1 MTSLPRLRRLA
12 QGAVNALVPLVL
24 ALGAVLGLL
33 LLLGKP
39 EFLGPGAVW
48 PFTALHDIWSGS
60 LGGAS
65 QIGDTFMAWVPLTL
79 AGGGLVVTFA
89 AGLWN
94 IGIEGQI
101 AMGGIAATWMARVAP
116 GGPWVL
122 IPLMFLA
129 GAVGGTL
136 WALLA
141 GVLKTKGRVNEIFG
155 GLGLDFVASGL
166 AVYLIIGP
174 WKRAGIAS
182 TSGTSLFRPA
192 ASLPVIGQ
200 TRLSIVAVL
209 VAAAAIVLVYL
220 LMRGTR
226 FGLRLKAVGRNPR
239 SAFLMGIPTDR
250 YLLGA
255 FAVCGA
261 LAGIAGAIQV
271 SGVWHKLVPS
281 VSGGYGFLA
290 ILVTL
295 LAAFKA
301 ERVPPIALFFA
312 AAAVGSVQLTLLLNL
327 NSALGGVLQGVVVL
341 FVILGGGWQLRRTLR
356 RRAAAVA
363 GERVA
368 AVAAELASATTAAPV
383 EQSVVP
389 EP

>member
-1 MTSLPRLRRLA
+1 VRLDPAVRRL
-12 QGAVNALVPLVL
+12 GAKTSSALLPVVLAFALVV
-24 ALGAVLGLL
+24 GLL
-33 LLLGKP
+33 LVV
-39 EFLGPGAVW
+39 GAP
-48 PFTALHDIWSGS
+48 PFQALRYIWTGSMTGTAN
-60 LGGAS
+60 
-65 QIGDTFMAWVPLTL
+65 IGNTLMAWVPLTL
-79 AGGGLVVTFA
+79 AAAGLVVTFG

-101 AMGGIAATWMARVAP
+101 AMGGISATWVARTLP
-116 GGPWVL
+116 GGPVVL
-122 IPLMFLA
+122 IALMF
-129 GAVGGTL
+129 VGGAIGGML

-155 GLGLDFVASGL
+155 GLGLDFVAGGL

-174 WKRAGIAS
+174 WKRRGIAS
-182 TSGTSLFRPA
+182 TSGTDILRPA
-192 ASLPVIGQ
+192 ASLPVLGH
-200 TRLSIVAVL
+200 TRLSLVSLAIAVVAV
-209 VAAAAIVLVYL
+209 VAVYL

-261 LAGIAGAIQV
+261 LAGLAGAIQV
-271 SGVWHKLVPS
+271 AGVWHKLVPS

-295 LAAFKA
+295 LAAFRA
-301 ERVPPIALFFA
+301 ARIAPIALFFA
-312 AAAVGSVQLTLLLNL
+312 ITAVGSTQLTLVLNL
-327 NSALGGVLQGVVVL
+327 NSAMGGVLQSVVVL
-341 FVILGGGWQLRRTLR
+341 FVVLAGGWQLRRAAR
-356 RRAAAVA
+356 RPTAGAAS
-363 GERVA
+363 G
-368 AVAAELASATTAAPV
+368 VAAELTGAAQAAPV
-383 EQSVVP
+383 EQSVGV

>member
-1 MTSLPRLRRLA
+1 MRGAFGARRILTGTA
-12 QGAVNALVPLVL
+12 SAAFPVAL
-24 ALGAVLGLL
+24 ALGVVIGLL
-33 LLLGKP
+33 VVV
-39 EFLGPGAVW
+39 GAP
-48 PFTALHDIWSGS
+48 PFQALRYIWTGS
-60 LGGAS
+60 MGGTS
-65 QIGDTFMAWVPLTL
+65 QIGDTLMAWVPLTL
-79 AGGGLVVTFA
+79 AGAGLVVTFA

-101 AMGGIAATWMARVAP
+101 AIGGIAATLVGRTAP
-116 GGPWVL
+116 GGAAVL
-122 IPLMFLA
+122 IPVMVVG
-129 GAVGGTL
+129 GAIGGTL

-155 GLGLDFVASGL
+155 GLGLDFVAGGL

-174 WKRAGIAS
+174 WKRHGIAS
-182 TSGTSLFRPA
+182 TSGTALLRPA

-200 TRLSIVAVL
+200 TRLSIVAV
-209 VAAAAIVLVYL
+209 VMAAAALAGVYL
-220 LMRGTR
+220 LMRGTT
-226 FGLRLKAVGRNPR
+226 FGLRMKAVGRNPR
-239 SAFLMGIPTDR
+239 SAFLLGIPTDR

-301 ERVPPIALFFA
+301 ARIAPIALFFA
-312 AAAVGSVQLTLLLNL
+312 IAAVGSAQLTLQLNL
-327 NSALGGVLQGVVVL
+327 NSAMGGVLQGVVVL
-341 FVILGGGWQLRRTLR
+341 FVLLAGGWQLRRSAKRVSGAEL
-356 RRAAAVA
+356 AAPA
-363 GERVA
+363 GAVA
-368 AVAAELASATTAAPV
+368 AVLAEAAQAQAAPV
-383 EQSVVP
+383 EQSVGL

>member
-1 MTSLPRLRRLA
+1 MKGASGARRLLTGTA
-12 QGAVNALVPLVL
+12 AAAFPIAL
-24 ALGAVLGLL
+24 ALGVVIGLL
-33 LLLGKP
+33 VVV
-39 EFLGPGAVW
+39 GAP
-48 PFTALHDIWSGS
+48 PFQALRYIWTGS
-60 LGGAS
+60 MGGTS
-65 QIGDTFMAWVPLTL
+65 QIGDTLMAWVPLTL
-79 AGGGLVVTFA
+79 AGAGLVVTFA

-101 AMGGIAATWMARVAP
+101 AIGGIAATLVGRTAP
-116 GGPWVL
+116 GGAAE
-122 IPLMFLA
+122 IPLMVVG
-129 GAVGGTL
+129 GAIGGTL

-155 GLGLDFVASGL
+155 GLGLDFVAGGL

-174 WKRAGIAS
+174 WKRHGIAS
-182 TSGTSLFRPA
+182 TSGTALLRPA

-200 TRLSIVAVL
+200 TRLSIVAV
-209 VAAAAIVLVYL
+209 VMAAAALAGVYL

-226 FGLRLKAVGRNPR
+226 FGLRLRAVGRNPR
-239 SAFLMGIPTDR
+239 SASLLGIPTDR

-301 ERVPPIALFFA
+301 VRIAPIALFFA
-312 AAAVGSVQLTLLLNL
+312 IAAVGSAQLTLQLNL
-327 NSALGGVLQGVVVL
+327 NSAMGGVLQGVVVL
-341 FVILGGGWQLRRTLR
+341 FVLLAGGWQLRR
-356 RRAAAVA
+356 AAKRVSGAELA
-363 GERVA
+363 GPGGAVA
-368 AVAAELASATTAAPV
+368 AVLAEAAQAQAAPV
-383 EQSVVP
+383 EQSVGV

>member
-1 MTSLPRLRRLA
+1 VRGLPPPARRVVTGTSSAILPLILA
-12 QGAVNALVPLVL
+12 FGLVI
-24 ALGAVLGLL
+24 GLL
-33 LLLGKP
+33 LVV
-39 EFLGPGAVW
+39 GAP
-48 PFTALHDIWSGS
+48 PFQALHDIWSGS
-60 LGGAS
+60 MGGAS
-65 QIGDTFMAWVPLTL
+65 QIGDTLMAWVPLTL
-79 AGGGLVVTFA
+79 AGEGLVVTFA

-101 AMGGIAATWMARVAP
+101 AMGGIAATWMARVGP

-122 IPLMFLA
+122 IPLMFVA
-129 GAVGGTL
+129 GAIGGTL

-174 WKRAGIAS
+174 WKREGIAS
-182 TSGTSLFRPA
+182 TSGTSLFRSA

-209 VAAAAIVLVYL
+209 VAAASVVVVYL

-226 FGLRLKAVGRNPR
+226 FGLRLKAVGKNPR
-239 SAFLMGIPTDR
+239 SAFLMGIPTDQ

-255 FAVCGA
+255 FGVCGA
-261 LAGIAGAIQV
+261 LAGVAGAIQV
-271 SGVWHKLVPS
+271 AGVWHKLVPS

-301 ERVPPIALFFA
+301 LRVPPIALFFA

-327 NSALGGVLQGVVVL
+327 NSALGGVLQGVIVL
-341 FVILGGGWQLRRTLR
+341 FVIIGGGWQLRRALR
-356 RRAAAVA
+356 RRATA
-363 GERVA
+363 GADGQVGV
-368 AVAAELASATTAAPV
+368 VAAELASAPQAAPV
-383 EQSVVP
+383 EQSAGM
-389 EP
+389 EF

>member
-1 MTSLPRLRRLA
+1 VTGPSIARRIATGTSTAAFPVALA
-12 QGAVNALVPLVL
+12 FGVVV
-24 ALGAVLGLL
+24 GLL
-33 LLLGKP
+33 VVV
-39 EFLGPGAVW
+39 GAP
-48 PFTALHDIWSGS
+48 PFQALRYIWTGS
-60 LGGAS
+60 MGGAS
-65 QIGDTFMAWVPLTL
+65 QIGDTLMAWVPLTL
-79 AGGGLVVTFA
+79 AGAGLVVTFA

-101 AMGGIAATWMARVAP
+101 AAGGIAATWVGRTAP
-116 GGPWVL
+116 GGAPVL
-122 IPLMFLA
+122 IPLMFLG
-129 GAVGGTL
+129 GAIGGGL

-174 WKRAGIAS
+174 WKRQGIAS
-182 TSGTSLFRPA
+182 TSGTALLRPA
-192 ASLPVIGQ
+192 ASLPVVGQ
-200 TRLSIVAVL
+200 TRLSVVALVL
-209 VAAAAIVLVYL
+209 AGMALAGVYL

-226 FGLRLKAVGRNPR
+226 FGLRLKAVGRNPK
-239 SAFLMGIPTDR
+239 SAFLMGIPTER
-250 YLLGA
+250 YLLSA

-261 LAGIAGAIQV
+261 LAGIAGTIQV
-271 SGVWHKLVPS
+271 AGVWHKLVPS

-301 ERVPPIALFFA
+301 GRIAPIALLFA
-312 AAAVGSVQLTLLLNL
+312 VAAVGSTQLTLLLNL

-341 FVILGGGWQLRRTLR
+341 FVVLAGGWQLRRLT
-356 RRAAAVA
+356 RRARGLEAAKT
-363 GERVA
+363 A
-368 AVAAELASATTAAPV
+368 AVAAELAEAARAQAAPV
-383 EQSVVP
+383 EQPVGV

>member
-1 MTSLPRLRRLA
+1 MSGPAVARRILTGTSTAAFPVALA
-12 QGAVNALVPLVL
+12 FGVVV
-24 ALGAVLGLL
+24 GLL
-33 LLLGKP
+33 VVV
-39 EFLGPGAVW
+39 GAP
-48 PFTALHDIWSGS
+48 PFEALRDIWTGS
-60 LGGAS
+60 MGGGS
-65 QIGDTFMAWVPLTL
+65 QIGDTLMAWVPLTL
-79 AGGGLVVTFA
+79 GGAGLVVTFA

-101 AMGGIAATWMARVAP
+101 AAGGIAATWVGRTAP
-116 GGPWVL
+116 GGAPVL
-122 IPLMFLA
+122 IPLMFLG
-129 GAVGGTL
+129 GAIGGIL

-174 WKRAGIAS
+174 WKRHGIAS
-182 TSGTSLFRPA
+182 TSGTALLRPA

-200 TRLSIVAVL
+200 TRLSLVAVV
-209 VAAAAIVLVYL
+209 VAAAALAVVYF

-226 FGLRLKAVGRNPR
+226 FGLRLKAVGRNPK

-271 SGVWHKLVPS
+271 AGVWHKLVPS

-301 ERVPPIALFFA
+301 ARIAPIALFFA
-312 AAAVGSVQLTLLLNL
+312 IAAVGSAQLTLLLNL
-327 NSALGGVLQGVVVL
+327 NSALGGVLQGAVVL
-341 FVILGGGWQLRRTLR
+341 FVVLASGWQLRRLV
-356 RRAAAVA
+356 RRARGAEAAPM
-363 GERVA
+363 A
-368 AVAAELASATTAAPV
+368 AVAAELAEGAQAQAAPV
-383 EQSVVP
+383 EQPVVA